1 MSLICIILKTGLFEV
16 CMRSIYVTKTRPHL
30 LEILAYVLL
39 KKKNLYEVKEP
50 LRNTIVALGGNNL
63 FSILAKHAHCGSQQ
77 V

>member
-39 KKKNLYEVKEP
+39 KEIFT
-50 LRNTIVALGGNNL
+50 R
-63 FSILAKHAHCGSQQ
+63 
-77 V
+77 

>member
-1 MSLICIILKTGLFEV
+1 MFLICIILKTGLFEV

-39 KKKNLYEVKEP
+39 KKSLRGKKP